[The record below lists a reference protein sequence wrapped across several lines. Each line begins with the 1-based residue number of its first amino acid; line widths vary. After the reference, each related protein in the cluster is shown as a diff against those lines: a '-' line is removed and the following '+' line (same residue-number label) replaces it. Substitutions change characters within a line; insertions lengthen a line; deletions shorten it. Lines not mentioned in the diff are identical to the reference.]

1 MAALHKVRRGTNLRC
16 RKSGYSLT
24 ELLFTTAQQNCFS
37 EFKNYA
43 SLRPSG
49 RTSLFHIF
57 TQSAF
62 TLIELLVVIAIIAI
76 LASMLLPALAS
87 ARSSARASSCRSN
100 VRQLNLALALYTD
113 DNGGFYVPAYRDANW
128 QETWC
133 GINRNGKMEPEGGIM
148 PYMCESAQSKEC
160 PELAQVLDDT
170 DIYNKENGGYGYNI
184 SYVGNTPGSY
194 TAPNKSA
201 HISAIGTPDDTVS
214 FADSLY
220 MSGENKFTEMYS
232 VTAPSM
238 AYSPDMN
245 FRHSRTASVGWLD
258 GHVSSEK
265 ISYSMN
271 DNFLKYDLGWF
282 GNKSDNDRHF
292 DRE

>member
-1 MAALHKVRRGTNLRC
+1 MPEKTY
-16 RKSGYSLT
+16 K
-24 ELLFTTAQQNCFS
+24 
-37 EFKNYA
+37 
-43 SLRPSG
+43 
-49 RTSLFHIF
+49 
-57 TQSAF
+57 F

-76 LASMLLPALAS
+76 LASMLLPALS
-87 ARSSARASSCRSN
+87 GARASARASSCRSN

-133 GINRNGKMEPEGGIM
+133 GVSRNGRMEPEGGIM
-148 PYMCESAQSKEC
+148 PYMGESAQSKEC

-170 DIYNKENGGYGYNI
+170 DIYNKGNGGYGYNI

-232 VTAPSM
+232 VTAPTM

-245 FRHSRTASVGWLD
+245 FRHSKTASTGWLD

-265 ISYSMN
+265 ISYSLN